1 MSDIN
6 LDFTVNN
13 NSINFTV
20 EPNEITFTPSDIQ
33 LAVYSGGAAFP
44 GGANTELQ
52 YNQNGATLGG
62 IPSAT
67 YNGANLTLTLAN
79 TKITGG
85 NNHYYLQTDG
95 TGNLT
100 WATGTGNISGNGTVG
115 GANTQIQFNDG
126 GANFGGNAGFTFDKV
141 TGQVDIPGDLIVV
154 GNISANNLAGN
165 ANYANFAGTAFN
177 VSGSN
182 VSGAVA
188 NATFALDAGNA
199 NLANTA
205 NSVAGGN
212 ISGQVANALIA
223 GTVYTNAQPNI
234 TSLGNLTSLTLISNN
249 VALANNAGLI
259 TQDDK
264 AVAIGYYAGR
274 SNQGAQAIAI
284 GAGAGNI
291 SQGLYTIAIGPSAA
305 ANTQGDD
312 SIAIGR
318 LSGRYTQGASSIAI
332 GAEAGK
338 NLQSSQ
344 SVAIGLLAG
353 ETAQGS
359 NSIAIG
365 SYAGRTNQ
373 ANNSII
379 LNATAANLDTSTAN
393 TFNVKPIRN
402 DFANTA
408 LYYNPT
414 TGEITYDI
422 VGAVTS
428 AQTVTD
434 NAQPNI
440 TSVGTLTSIS
450 VSGNATL
457 GNSVVANY
465 FTGTLYGN
473 ANTAGTVTTNAQPNI
488 TSLGTLSSVSVTGN
502 ANVGNLRTGGLV
514 SATGNVTAGNVYAN
528 TGIVQGQFLKGD
540 GSNITGITTVGSSI
554 NNGTSNVSIPSING
568 NVNVSAGGISNIVV
582 VTGTGVNVSGT
593 LNSTGNASISGNANI
608 GNIGTGR
615 ILASGNIT
623 TTQLISNIATGTAPF
638 VVTSNTQ
645 VANLNVARANLADY
659 SNIVTASSSTLYT
672 TFAAGNANVNS
683 QLFSNTVFRA
693 NLANGGFFA
702 TTFIGNVTGSAGT
715 ANTAGTAFTVTTNA
729 QPNITSVGT
738 LTSLSV
744 NATLTSGNAN
754 LGNLA
759 TANFFSG
766 NANAL
771 FNIQGANVVGTV
783 PNATTATTSGTVTTA
798 AQPNITSL
806 GTLVSI
812 RINPVTLAACGAAP
826 AAGTKRIISDA
837 LTTTFFAIAQGGGVL
852 TCPIFS
858 DGGNWRIG

>member
-33 LAVYSGGAAFP
+33 LAVYSGGFAPA
-44 GGANTELQ
+44 GGTNSSVQ
-52 YNQNGATLGG
+52 YNNNGILNG

-100 WATGTGNISGNGTVG
+100 WSTGTGNISGNGTVG

-141 TGQVDIPGDLIVV
+141 TGNVNMPGDLIVV
-154 GNISANNLAGN
+154 GNITSNNFAGN

-205 NSVAGGN
+205 N
-212 ISGQVANALIA
+212 IA
-223 GTVYTNAQPNI
+223 ATVTTNAQPNI
-234 TSLGNLTSLTLISNN
+234 TSLGNLTTLSLQSNSI
-249 VALANNAGLI
+249 ALANNAGI
-259 TQDDK
+259 TTQADK

-274 SNQGAQAIAI
+274 TNQGSQAIAI

-291 SQGLYTIAIGPSAA
+291 NQGVFTIAMGPSAG

-312 SIAIGR
+312 SVAIGR
-318 LSGRYTQGASSIAI
+318 LAGSNTQAVQAISIGPEAGANLQGIQAIAI
-332 GAEAGK
+332 GWRAG
-338 NLQSSQ
+338 
-344 SVAIGLLAG
+344 A
-353 ETAQGS
+353 TAQGVQA
-359 NSIAIG
+359 IAIG
-365 SYAGRTNQ
+365 TEAGETNQ

-379 LNATAANLDTSTAN
+379 LNASTGNLDTSTAN
-393 TFNVKPIRN
+393 SFNVKPIRN
-402 DFANTA
+402 DFAGNA

-414 TGEITYDI
+414 SGEITYDI

-473 ANTAGTVTTNAQPNI
+473 ANIAGTVTTNAQPNI
-488 TSLGTLSSVSVTGN
+488 TSLGILSNVSVTGN
-502 ANVGNLRTGGLV
+502 ANVGNLRTAGLV

-528 TGIVQGQFLKGD
+528 AGIIQAQYLKGD
-540 GSNITGITTVGSSI
+540 GSNINNVTTVGTSI
-554 NNGTSNVSIPSING
+554 NNGTSNVNIPSING
-568 NVNVSAGGISNIVV
+568 NVTISTAGNANILIA
-582 VTGTGVNVSGT
+582 TGTGVNVNGT
-593 LNSTGNASISGNANI
+593 FNATGNVSLSGNANI
-608 GNIGTGR
+608 GNIGSTR

-623 TTQLISNIATGTAPF
+623 ATQLISNIATGTAPF
-638 VVTSNTQ
+638 VVTSTTE
-645 VANLNVARANLADY
+645 VANLKVANAFNADQTR
-659 SNIVTASSSTLYT
+659 VTASSSGNVYP
-672 TFAAGNANVNS
+672 TFVTGNTSSNYAH
-683 QLFSNTVFRA
+683 LSNTVFKA
-693 NLANGGFFA
+693 NLSLGVFYANAFVGNIIDGVTISG
-702 TTFIGNVTGSAGT
+702 TTLTGTLTT
-715 ANTAGTAFTVTTNA
+715 AA

-738 LTSLSV
+738 QTSLV
-744 NATLTSGNAN
+744 
-754 LGNLA
+754 A
-759 TANFFSG
+759 TALKVTPTTVAGLPSASSAG
-766 NANAL
+766 V
-771 FNIQGANVVGTV
+771 GARRFVTDATSSPGTFGIGVVGGG
-783 PNATTATTSGTVTTA
+783 AT
-798 AQPNITSL
+798 PL
-806 GTLVSI
+806 
-812 RINPVTLAACGAAP
+812 PV
-826 AAGTKRIISDA
+826 
-837 LTTTFFAIAQGGGVL
+837 
-852 TCPIFS
+852 FS
-858 DGGNWRIG
+858 DGTNWRIG